1 MKALENKEKILSW
14 VETINK
20 GGYGNSKEIVDT
32 YNYIFQGVKPKQNYT
47 TCGSCLRRCICAM
60 NQQLQ
65 DEIKQVIEIAQE
77 KIDEINEQNAV
88 KEEETKKTKKMKK

>member
-1 MKALENKEKILSW
+1 MKAIENKEKILSW
-14 VETINK
+14 VETMNK

-32 YNYIFQGVKPKQNYT
+32 YNYIFEGIKPKQNYT
-47 TCGSCLRRCICAM
+47 TCGSCLRRCITTM
-60 NQQLQ
+60 NTQLQ
-65 DEIKQVIEIAQE
+65 DEIKQVIDIAQE